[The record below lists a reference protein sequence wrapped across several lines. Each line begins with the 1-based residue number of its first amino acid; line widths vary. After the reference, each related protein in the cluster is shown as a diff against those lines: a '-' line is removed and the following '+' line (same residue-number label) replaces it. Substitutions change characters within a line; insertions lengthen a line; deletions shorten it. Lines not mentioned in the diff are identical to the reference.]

1 MFNLLNA
8 CKPVTGY
15 GFTTTTT
22 TSSDEEKT
30 IQVKPMDDGL
40 FTAGC
45 CCENTNKDSLN
56 YKQTVASYSSLK

>member
-1 MFNLLNA
+1 MFKLLNA